1 MVYSPQRLRPCKEGS
16 RTSFIRTDSDSSAAA
31 GAAKFS
37 FTAPIFWDSPFT
49 VFGKGR
55 SSSFTCPGNLE
66 KIFPTQWLC
75 ARHSLNYPR
84 VTGLCRPARP
94 LVIPAYESSLH
105 FAHHQN
111 LVTHGLNP
119 QPRRMWMR
127 SPRPSSASILEG
139 NGTGK
144 R

>member
-1 MVYSPQRLRPCKEGS
+1 MVYSQQRPGPCKEGS

-84 VTGLCRPARP
+84 VSGLYRPARP

-105 FAHHQN
+105 FAHSSESGN
-111 LVTHGLNP
+111 PRVKP
-119 QPRRMWMR
+119 QPRRMLMR
-127 SPRPSSASILEG
+127 SPLP
-139 NGTGK
+139 
-144 R
+144 